1 MDVIEYTVC
10 LFCGVLNAYYLDSLC
25 LIMNKYCCRTK
36 QRNHMLNM
44 VGILS
49 KLDLGVSAPR

>member
-10 LFCGVLNAYYLDSLC
+10 LFCGVLNANYLDSLG
-25 LIMNKYCCRTK
+25 LIMNTYCYRNK
-36 QRNHMLNM
+36 HRNHMSNM